1 SGAVVPFVEG
11 ALSNGREPM
20 NRSAVIFDMDGTLT
34 EPYLDFD
41 ALRAEVGVE
50 GPVLEA
56 MGQMDPASRERAE
69 AALLRYEREAAE
81 NATLQDGAVEVI
93 DALRAKGHPIA
104 ILTRN
109 ARATVDL
116 VLKNHGITVDALR
129 TREDGAIKPS
139 PEPVLSICEE
149 LDADPRRSWM
159 VGDYLFDIMSGR
171 AAGTHTVLMVG
182 DKPMPKFADQA
193 DYVIRRLA
201 ELLTIVEQNRI
212 VNGK

>member
-1 SGAVVPFVEG
+1 
-11 ALSNGREPM
+11 M

-56 MGQMDPASRERAE
+56 MVQMDPASRERAE

-139 PEPVLSICEE
+139 PEPVLSICQE
-149 LDADPRRSWM
+149 LNADPRRSWM

-193 DYVIRRLA
+193 DYVIRRLG
-201 ELLTIVEQNRI
+201 ELLPIIERCSNDE
-212 VNGK
+212 